1 MNESFLKYSDKS
13 GKIDIIKK
21 CDKEK
26 KFNSIVT
33 DLKVSLMYYK
43 YKLENKIMKSPKLDE
58 NFLKEIQNLVEK
70 IKKYFREENPSLG
83 YICYDDDL
91 RTILILEYSTLLTI
105 IDILVNILEKIKKLE
120 ELENFSLKKFHLDF
134 NVREYNAKDIIE
146 NF

>member
-70 IKKYFREENPSLG
+70 NKKIFKGRKSKFRL
-83 YICYDDDL
+83 YLFMMMIQ
-91 RTILILEYSTLLTI
+91 
-105 IDILVNILEKIKKLE
+105 
-120 ELENFSLKKFHLDF
+120 ELF
-134 NVREYNAKDIIE
+134 
-146 NF
+146 